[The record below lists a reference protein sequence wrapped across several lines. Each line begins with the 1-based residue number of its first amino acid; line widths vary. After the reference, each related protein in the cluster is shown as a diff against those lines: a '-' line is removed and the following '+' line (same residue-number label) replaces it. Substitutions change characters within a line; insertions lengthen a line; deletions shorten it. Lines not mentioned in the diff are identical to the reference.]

1 MNKVLQQKVKDKCK
15 DMGLSEEYV
24 NGITEVLGADIADDS
39 TDEAAIETAANRIAD
54 IAKRSQGEATR
65 WAQKKQPVQPTPP
78 TPPTPPASQV
88 DVNAILE
95 QVRQETDKRFKKL
108 EEQNATLI
116 AERDKAERS
125 NAIGAAFNKHR
136 IPDYLREYV
145 TVPESVETAKI
156 EEYVVGMAQ
165 KLVTQQL
172 PGMSTDGPQVAS
184 QQETQAAADAFF
196 KAHVKQEKQ

>member
-1 MNKVLQQKVKDKCK
+1 MNKVLQQKVEDKCK
-15 DMGLSEEYV
+15 DMGLSKEAI
-24 NGITEVLGADIADDS
+24 NGITVLLGGEIADDS
-39 TDEAAIETAANRIAD
+39 TDETAINTVVNRIAD
-54 IAKRSQGEATR
+54 VAKQMQGEATR
-65 WAQKKQPVQPTPP
+65 WAQKKQP
-78 TPPTPPASQV
+78 TPPTPPAPPAPSV

-156 EEYVVGMAQ
+156 EEYVAGMAQ